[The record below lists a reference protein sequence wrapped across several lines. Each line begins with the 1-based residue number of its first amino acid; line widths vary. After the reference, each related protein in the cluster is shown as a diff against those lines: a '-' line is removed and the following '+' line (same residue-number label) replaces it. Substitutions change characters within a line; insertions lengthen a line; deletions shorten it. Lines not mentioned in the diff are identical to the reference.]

1 MSVGVPDRD
10 RQIPH
15 GSRWGFCRATG
26 LAQRRPHRVGCLR
39 NQASQGRPAA
49 NPLSVEVIRQWFD
62 EEIRWGGCCHG
73 QTAAVGQTVRQAGRG
88 QGRAPRR
95 GRPCWPF
102 THCHGTVAGLEC
114 PPGYDISPWVS
125 PGRRSDP
132 PAGCGI
138 NGGAGRRRYCAGGGC
153 SPAPG
158 SRGGGPQGLV
168 MPASFG
174 RRRLGE
180 SRREMVDTFASWRA
194 TWIRYAA
201 TVAGSA
207 GRCCIPGRGT
217 SPGSRL
223 GPTGIDR
230 LKARVS
236 AFGAEGL
243 WFVWPGGGTLTCVV
257 GDVRRLAEMGG
268 TRL

>member
-1 MSVGVPDRD
+1 MDDSVGVPDRD

-15 GSRWGFCRATG
+15 GSRWGFLSC
-26 LAQRRPHRVGCLR
+26 HRSR
-39 NQASQGRPAA
+39 STASPQGRMLEKSSEPGAPRA

-62 EEIRWGGCCHG
+62 EEFLRGGCCHG

-88 QGRAPRR
+88 QGRAPRW
-95 GRPCWPF
+95 GRPCWSF

-168 MPASFG
+168 TPASFG

-194 TWIRYAA
+194 TRIRYAA

-223 GPTGIDR
+223 GPTGIHR
-230 LKARVS
+230 LKA
-236 AFGAEGL
+236 G
-243 WFVWPGGGTLTCVV
+243 
-257 GDVRRLAEMGG
+257 
-268 TRL
+268 